1 MKSYLVVILF
11 AVVALLASCKGEFT
25 ASNNPQTQ
33 TDNDIEVKP
42 KVKPEYK
49 SFEKQILGKWFCQET
64 GMLENWTFN
73 KKVGINCLI
82 YEVTNGDTILVE
94 KVLVVD
100 SMDTPSYEYMH
111 VKSKRQRPNN
121 YTMKKLNNKEF
132 AFVNNTVASINTFNY
147 KFLKEDV
154 VLISRVQLGRK
165 TETATSKE
173 YYRIGK

>member
-1 MKSYLVVILF
+1 MVIATF
-11 AVVALLASCKGEFT
+11 MASCKGENKEPT
-25 ASNNPQTQ
+25 TNPNEEEPIST
-33 TDNDIEVKP
+33 TETP

-82 YEVTNGDTILVE
+82 YEIGGGDTVLIE

-100 SMDTPSYEYMH
+100 SMATPSYEYMH
-111 VKSKRQRPNN
+111 VKSARQRPNS

-132 AFVNNTVASINTFNY
+132 AFINNNVASINTFNY

-154 VLISRVQLGRK
+154 VMISRVQKGEK
-165 TETATSKE
+165 IQTATSKE
-173 YYRIGK
+173 YYKIGK